1 MKESYGSILF
11 RQREA
16 LEAQVHDWKTTALV
30 LATVCLVLAIALT
43 ISECAG
49 GVL

>member
-1 MKESYGSILF
+1 VKESYGSILF
-11 RQREA
+11 RQRET

-30 LATVCLVLAIALT
+30 LATACLVLVAALI

-49 GVL
+49 GLL